1 MQVLG
6 DLIRLPSSEE
16 KGLPLPWWHRAP
28 LGLSH
33 NTSVFVA
40 LTVASSDRP
49 VPDLIVTVLN
59 PSRWD
64 RMFRLK
70 CFQKDK
76 PGIVAE
82 VFKRVYPLNIAL
94 AETVKLEKGNLHQV
108 SLICEPTSEEQDVSK
123 QITRIKTEL
132 KTSGFKLAVNRL
144 PPLPELAWNRA
155 GQVEHGWVTGVKWTE
170 EISSKYSKTVE
181 KADLT
186 RVVVSADTESR
197 VLRYVFPRHGAMT
210 VSIKHAD
217 EPGAL
222 AEITKA
228 LRSCNLNILSAF
240 LRRGGGR
247 GLDAELVAVC
257 EPEDKVNVK
266 EIGGLK
272 KTVKEHISK
281 IHPRFRPQL
290 FISDG
295 RDTEEAIYCRHPEE
309 VVARVPDNLSW
320 PVQKLKRQLREG
332 TDGVKKMNIFISR
345 RFPEHAQG
353 ISHIVAE
360 VRQILKDNGCLPV
373 EAEPTMGRDPNTIYT
388 EVSSKMWA
396 SKAGIVLIIKVPDK
410 EPISLN
416 LAHELGFLLGQ
427 GKRVLVLVE
436 NEPECKEIMS
446 SFTNL
451 AGVVFQS
458 FDPKLDKD
466 NLKSLQSIIKEW
478 IKVVNNELGVL

>member
-1 MQVLG
+1 
-6 DLIRLPSSEE
+6 
-16 KGLPLPWWHRAP
+16 
-28 LGLSH
+28 
-33 NTSVFVA
+33 
-40 LTVASSDRP
+40 
-49 VPDLIVTVLN
+49 
-59 PSRWD
+59 
-64 RMFRLK
+64 MFRVNCL
-70 CFQKDK
+70 QKDK

-94 AETVKLEKGNLHQV
+94 AETVKLEKGDLHQV
-108 SLICEPTSEEQDVSK
+108 SLICEPTSDEQDVLK
-123 QITRIKTEL
+123 QITRIKNEL
-132 KTSGFKLAVNRL
+132 KTSGFELQVKRL

-155 GQVEHGWVTGVKWTE
+155 GQVEHGWVKGVKWTE
-170 EISSKYSKTVE
+170 EISSKYSRTVE
-181 KADLT
+181 KADLK

-197 VLRYVFPRHGAMT
+197 VLRYVFPRCGAMT

-228 LRSCNLNILSAF
+228 LRSCSLNILSAF

-257 EPEDKVNVK
+257 EPEDKVDIK
-266 EIGGLK
+266 EIGSLK
-272 KTVKEHISK
+272 KTVKEQISK
-281 IHPRFRPQL
+281 IHQRFRPQL

-295 RDTEEAIYCRHPEE
+295 RDAEEAIYCRHPEE

-320 PVQKLKRQLREG
+320 PVQKIRRQLREG
-332 TDGVKKMNIFISR
+332 ADSSKKINIFISR
-345 RFPEHAQG
+345 RFPEQSQG
-353 ISHIVAE
+353 LSRMVAD
-360 VRQILKDNGCLPV
+360 VRQTLRDNGCVPV

-396 SKAGIVLIIKVPDK
+396 SKAGIVLIIKVPDNK
-410 EPISLN
+410 PISLN
-416 LAHELGFLLGQ
+416 LAHELGFLQGQ

-436 NEPECKEIMS
+436 NEPECKEVMS
-446 SFTNL
+446 SFTNF

-466 NLKSLQSIIKEW
+466 NPKSVQSAIKEW
-478 IKVVNNELGVL
+478 LKVVNNDLGIS